1 MITRYGI
8 CPDCGTHIP
17 EHRHDDTWV
26 LCECGWMGSKNTRP
40 QENQQQK
47 SAILRIMLLSV
58 FVMAGFIHTSK
69 WGNESLK
76 VMPLQVKVLLNI
88 ETPEQRHEFANICI
102 KRNLLEEGEYHTKQ
116 WAEKVDTQDAWK
128 ELALLRKKMN
138 LPLPSMVAFE
148 RYTEL
153 GGNEPLAL
161 FHYAQLL
168 ESTDNID
175 KAERVYRQIVAMQ
188 KETYP
193 RTVVE
198 ELIRLLVSKNRLQ
211 EATVVLNQLSK
222 PNMELPSHL
231 VRQKEWIKQ
240 LLSDQKKVSASA
252 SLTR

>member
-40 QENQQQK
+40 QEAQQQK
-47 SAILRIMLLSV
+47 SAILRILLLSV
-58 FVMAGFIHTSK
+58 FVMSGFLHTSK

-76 VMPLQVKVLLNI
+76 VIPLQTKVLLNI
-88 ETPEQRHEFANICI
+88 ASPDAIHEFAQICI
-102 KRNLLEEGEYHTKQ
+102 KRNLLEEGEHYTAV
-116 WAEKVDTQDAWK
+116 WAEKTNDQDAWK
-128 ELALLRKKMN
+128 DLALLRKKMD
-138 LPLPSMVAFE
+138 LPLPAIAAFE
-148 RYTEL
+148 NYTKL
-153 GGNEPLAL
+153 GGTDPLPL

-168 ESTDNID
+168 ESSDSAE
-175 KAERVYRQIVAMQ
+175 KAERVYRHIVGMQ
-188 KETYP
+188 KDTYP

-240 LLSDQKKVSASA
+240 LLADQKKVSISA
-252 SLTR
+252 SLSR

>member
-26 LCECGWMGSKNTRP
+26 LCECGWMGSKNT
-40 QENQQQK
+40 QTQNYQQHK
-47 SAILRIMLLSV
+47 AAIVRILTVGVFFMLA
-58 FVMAGFIHTSK
+58 FVHTAK
-69 WGNESLK
+69 WGHESLN
-76 VMPLQVKVLLNI
+76 VVPLHAKVLTNTATAENLYELSQINL
-88 ETPEQRHEFANICI
+88 
-102 KRNLLEEGEYHTKQ
+102 KRNFTEQAERYATQ
-116 WAEKVDTQDAWK
+116 WAEKVDTQGAWQ

-138 LPLPSMVAFE
+138 LPLPAIVAFE
-148 RYTEL
+148 NYLSR
-153 GGNEPLAL
+153 GGEEPLPL

-168 ESTDNID
+168 ESTDSPE
-175 KAERVYRQIVAMQ
+175 KAEHIYRQIVGMN

-198 ELIRLLVSKNRLQ
+198 ELIRLLVSKNRLK
-211 EATVVLNQLSK
+211 EANVVLSQLSK

-240 LLSDQKKVSASA
+240 LMQEQSKVRASA
-252 SLTR
+252 ALVK